1 MSALVRR
8 VPAWAITASF
18 ALVYVIVAPASTDL
32 AAAGYRSD
40 LFARAGFTLW
50 DNGWYGGH
58 HMVAYSLLSPG
69 LGALIG
75 PQLLAALSMT
85 VATALFALLIDGG
98 AFPARAARIAS
109 LWFAYGAA
117 IGLLANRVPFDLG
130 LAIGL
135 GALLAA
141 RASTRM
147 PRRSSRARLRALTVV
162 LAILCALASPIAG
175 AFLALAAI
183 AWALAGTHPDRRFAS
198 ALAFTALLPIVVLV
212 LSFPEGGP
220 QPFVA
225 SAFYPT
231 LGAVLLIA
239 ALIPPGGS
247 EFGQP
252 VLRTGAVLYAAALIG
267 AYLLPTAVG
276 GNVDR
281 LGALMAGPLAAAC
294 AFAVASSGGFSRL
307 VGTGGSWRVR
317 LLIVFAPLLIYWQ
330 SNAPIGDYASAAS
343 DPAVNASYY
352 RPLIDE
358 LSVLGVGYGPR
369 PARIEVVPT
378 RDHGEARWVAPHVMI
393 ARGWERQLDVDR
405 NALFYRSPLK
415 GDRYEDW
422 LSYAAISYVALP
434 DAPLDYSA
442 RAEGRLVRALP
453 SYLREVWHS
462 QHWRLYAVRQAIPLA
477 PPPSVVTAVGTDS
490 FSLRAPRAGT
500 FRVRVRFTPYWALA
514 GGHGCVRRAPGGWT
528 NVQTRGAGSV
538 RVVIDFS
545 LARVFEHGPRCR

>member
-1 MSALVRR
+1 VSALVRR

-18 ALVYVIVAPASTDL
+18 ALAYVLVAPASSDL

-58 HMVAYSLLSPG
+58 HLLAYSLLAPA
-69 LGALIG
+69 LGALLG

-85 VATALFALLIDGG
+85 AATALFALLIDGE
-98 AFPARAARIAS
+98 FPPRATRIAS

-117 IGLLANRVPFDLG
+117 IGLLANRVAFDLG

-141 RASTRM
+141 RASTQI
-147 PRRSSRARLRALTVV
+147 PRPSSTARLHALTVA

-175 AFLALAAI
+175 AFLALGAV
-183 AWALAGTHPDRRFAS
+183 AWGLAGTHPDRRFAF

-231 LGAVLLIA
+231 LAAVLLIA
-239 ALIPPGGS
+239 VLMPPKERALR
-247 EFGQP
+247 
-252 VLRTGAVLYAAALIG
+252 VGALLYAVALVGMYMI
-267 AYLLPTAVG
+267 PTAVG

-281 LGALMAGPLAAAC
+281 LGALMAGPLVAAC
-294 AFAVASSGGFSRL
+294 VFTGRSSGGFSLGFGRHGNWRAGLL
-307 VGTGGSWRVR
+307 VVA
-317 LLIVFAPLLIYWQ
+317 APLLIYWQ
-330 SNAPIGDYASAAS
+330 SNAPVGDFASAAS
-343 DPAVNASYY
+343 DPGVKSGYY
-352 RPLIDE
+352 TPLIDE
-358 LSVLGVGYGPR
+358 LRRLGVGYEPR

-378 RDHGEARWVAPHVMI
+378 RDHGEARFLAPHVMI
-393 ARGWERQLDVDR
+393 ARGWERQLDVNR
-405 NALFYRSPLK
+405 NALFYERPLRP
-415 GDRYEDW
+415 DHYEDW
-422 LSYAAISYVALP
+422 LSFAAISYVALP

-442 RAEGRLVRALP
+442 RAEARLVRARP
-453 SYLREVWHS
+453 SYLREVWRS
-462 QHWRLYAVRQAIPLA
+462 RHWRLFAVLGAVPLA
-477 PPPSVVTAVGTDS
+477 EPPSVLTAIDSDS
-490 FSLRAPRAGT
+490 FSLRTPSAGT

-514 GGHGCVRRAPGGWT
+514 GGHGCVRSAAGGWT
-528 NVQTRGAGSV
+528 DVQTPRAGSV

>member
-1 MSALVRR
+1 VSALVRR
-8 VPAWAITASF
+8 IPAWAITASF
-18 ALVYVIVAPASTDL
+18 AVVYVIVAPASTDL

-58 HMVAYSLLSPG
+58 HMVAYSLLAPG

-85 VATALFALLIDGG
+85 LATALFALLIDGE
-98 AFPARAARIAS
+98 FPPRATRIAS

-117 IGLLANRVPFDLG
+117 IGLLANRVAFDLG

-141 RASTRM
+141 RASTRTS
-147 PRRSSRARLRALTVV
+147 RRSSTARVHALTVT

-175 AFLALAAI
+175 AFLALAAV
-183 AWALAGTHPDRRFAS
+183 AWGLAGTHPDRRFAF
-198 ALAFTALLPIVVLV
+198 ALAFTALLPIVLLV

-239 ALIPPGGS
+239 VLMPPKERALRI
-247 EFGQP
+247 
-252 VLRTGAVLYAAALIG
+252 GALLYAAALVDMYMIS
-267 AYLLPTAVG
+267 TAVG

-294 AFAVASSGGFSRL
+294 AFTGHSSGGFSLGSGRQRNWRAGLL
-307 VGTGGSWRVR
+307 VVA
-317 LLIVFAPLLIYWQ
+317 APLLIYWQ
-330 SNAPIGDYASAAS
+330 SNAPVGDFASAAS
-343 DPAVNASYY
+343 DSGVKSTYY
-352 RPLIDE
+352 TPLIDE
-358 LSVLGVGYGPR
+358 LRRLGIGYGPR

-405 NALFYRSPLK
+405 NALFYERPLQP
-415 GDRYEDW
+415 DHYEDW
-422 LSYAAISYVALP
+422 LSFAAISYVALP

-442 RAEGRLVRALP
+442 RAEARLLRALP

-462 QHWRLYAVRQAIPLA
+462 RHWRMFAVLGAVPLA
-477 PPPSVVTAVGTDS
+477 QPPSVLAAIDSDS
-490 FSLRAPRAGT
+490 FTLRAPRAGT
-500 FRVRVRFTPYWALA
+500 FRVRVRFTQYWALA
-514 GGHGCVRRAPGGWT
+514 GGHGCVRRAAGGWT
-528 NVQTRGAGSV
+528 NVQTRRAGSV